1 MSLLNAA
8 GAPMTPQITP
18 EQLTQL
24 MTGLRIRI
32 DAANSQLV
40 QLGLLVEYLYEN
52 LEKQGMT
59 MPMQEFPT
67 WAEARYK
74 EIQEQAKKAVEEGQ
88 GFAKE
93 MQDDITEQIK
103 NAGIDLNDDKA
114 TETAETAETAEK
126 TEVEAEE

>member
-114 TETAETAETAEK
+114 TETAETAEK